1 MTNAKLY
8 FLGEERELLWTNMN
22 YHKIT
27 CEKGSPKSDME
38 GGMINL
44 VFTTKEN
51 DDVFMHNMTKEVELE
66 TDRMEDGEIHFYEN
80 GFNEAVTRKYKFKDT
95 YIVAFSEIFSTYHT
109 GNMHTQLTISPA
121 IQDYG
126 AKLVKHWNKSWIP
139 PSEPTPYQPQ
149 KEEKKEKRVIL
160 TFDANSSDVKEGKF
174 GFDKFNPGFKK
185 VYKGKDF
192 SKFENEY
199 NPIQVY
205 GEKYFPVWVSMRR
218 GQTIT
223 LKLDGNKRKNYELFN
238 EIKFNE
244 NPDFTFVP
252 ANLKDAKEVQ
262 ITCNNTGSQTQ
273 IKIVGDGEVVGAINF
288 FYPEPKEVNVRW
300 VVVNF
305 NEGDEVKINADFD
318 SRILTSY
325 FKTAFNPALIDIKI
339 VNQSAEVLDITLP
352 VKNRLEQAHI
362 DRMKTTFE
370 VGKNDS
376 VKQNEESKTSLTAEL
391 SMLHLLR
398 QNRLQTDEITLYLS
412 NLKSGS
418 ITESPTDSNETMVSS
433 NNGATISNLSLMFL
447 GNDRQYM
454 YPSVEIPHEIMH
466 ALGLKHTFD
475 DREEYYFDKKSTKN
489 YMDYSLDKEY
499 IWKWQW
505 GLLH

>member
-8 FLGEERELLWTNMN
+8 FLGEERELLWTSMS
-22 YHKIT
+22 YDKFT
-27 CEKGSPKSDME
+27 CAKGSPRSDME
-38 GGMINL
+38 GGMITL
-44 VFTTKEN
+44 VFTTQEN

-66 TDRMEDGEIHFYEN
+66 TDRMEDGEIHFWDK

-95 YIVAFSEIFSTYHT
+95 YIVEFSEIFSTYHA
-109 GNMHTQLTISPA
+109 GNMQTQLTISPA

-139 PSEPTPYQPQ
+139 PSEPVPYQPQ
-149 KEEKKEKRVIL
+149 KEEEKEKRVIL
-160 TFDANSSDVKEGKF
+160 TFDANSSDIKEGKF
-174 GFDKFNPGFKK
+174 GFDKFDSGLKK
-185 VYKGKDF
+185 VFKGKDF
-192 SKFENEY
+192 TEFENEY
-199 NPIQVY
+199 NPILVY
-205 GEKYFPVWVSMRR
+205 SEKYFPVWVSMRR

-223 LKLDGNKRKNYELFN
+223 LKINEDKRKNYELFN
-238 EIKFNE
+238 EIRFSE

-262 ITCNNTGSQTQ
+262 ITCNNSGSQTQ
-273 IKIVGDGEVVGAINF
+273 INIEGDGEVVGAINF

-305 NEGDEVKINADFD
+305 NEGDKDIIEGQIKIKNLKD
-318 SRILTSY
+318 Y
-325 FKTAFNPALIDIKI
+325 CKTAFNPALIDIKI
-339 VNQSAEVLDITLP
+339 VNENSENLDITLP
-352 VKNRLEQAHI
+352 VTNKPEQAHI
-362 DRMKTTFE
+362 DRMKTNLE

-376 VKQNEESKTSLTAEL
+376 VIQDDKNKINLTTAL
-391 SMLHLLR
+391 NTLHLLR
-398 QNRLQTDEITLYLS
+398 QKRLQADEITLYLS

-418 ITESPTDSNETMVSS
+418 ITQSPTDSNKDLISS
-433 NNGATISNLSLMFL
+433 NNGATFGNLCLMFL

-475 DREEYYFDKKSTKN
+475 EREKYYFEGEMTKN
-489 YMDYSLDKEY
+489 YMDYSLEKEY
-499 IWKWQW
+499 TWKWQW
-505 GLLH
+505 DLLH